1 MSKDNTEMKID
12 RISFQLGMINCFA
25 EMVAVGVKRLA
36 ISPPLTPDDHAL
48 IEGASQAIVQG
59 FGIKSYLEKSLLVT
73 DLQPEELPRGEN
85 RGKTYRAKPR
95 PALFALRDLTAH
107 PLVLI
112 AAPASRRHTFLPGTS
127 SSHIGGPTFSWRGAS
142 ATAVGQN
149 IRSGTRMS
157 PLHFLGYCRRPP
169 TLPWLQ

>member
-73 DLQPEELPRGEN
+73 DLQPEEFT
-85 RGKTYRAKPR
+85 RGKWSVLYYEDDATLAAYLALKEKKRRLEEAGRYDERARIEVSREFMRLLSYPEEKIEEKLTGR
-95 PALFALRDLTAH
+95 SPA
-107 PLVLI
+107 P
-112 AAPASRRHTFLPGTS
+112 PFLLYET
-127 SSHIGGPTFSWRGAS
+127 
-142 ATAVGQN
+142 
-149 IRSGTRMS
+149 
-157 PLHFLGYCRRPP
+157 
-169 TLPWLQ
+169 